1 MFIRF
6 GFRTLCG
13 LPSYN
18 FFHNE
23 NKMLTVLLAFLKE
36 NISDGLASCG
46 ISIVSIL
53 TLMLLMSFKKMLW
66 LKILIGEMMS
76 IALVGK

>member
-1 MFIRF
+1 
-6 GFRTLCG
+6 
-13 LPSYN
+13 
-18 FFHNE
+18 
-23 NKMLTVLLAFLKE
+23 MLTVLLAFLKE
-36 NISDGLASCG
+36 NISDGLASRG
-46 ISIVSIL
+46 ISIVFIL

>member
-1 MFIRF
+1 
-6 GFRTLCG
+6 
-13 LPSYN
+13 
-18 FFHNE
+18 
-23 NKMLTVLLAFLKE
+23 MLTVLLAFLKE

-46 ISIVSIL
+46 ISIVFVL

>member
-1 MFIRF
+1 
-6 GFRTLCG
+6 
-13 LPSYN
+13 
-18 FFHNE
+18 
-23 NKMLTVLLAFLKE
+23 MLTVLLAFLKE
-36 NISDGLASCG
+36 NVSDGLASCG
-46 ISIVSIL
+46 IRIVFIL